1 MASIAASAAASAAAP
16 RRLSNRWVVLITL
29 LFISIFNF
37 ADRFLL
43 AGLVDPIK
51 ASFSVSDQFMGLLM
65 GPAFAVLYTT
75 MAIPIAR
82 LADRHS
88 RVTII
93 AGGCLLWS
101 VFTALSGL
109 AQGPATL
116 AAARVGVGIGEAAF
130 GAPAYSLL
138 AAYFTAA
145 QRGKAF
151 AVLGIA
157 TYVGQIAGYAAGPAI
172 AQAHDWRVAFIAMAV
187 PGVAL
192 AGLALLLIREP
203 SRVLATVQP
212 PAWPLFARLLR
223 SAAFV
228 RLMLGMGLGVLSGVA
243 FGNWGPTLFVRSFA
257 LSAKDAGSTFG
268 LYFGLAGL
276 AGMLMFGAL
285 ADREAKKAMHRPITM
300 AALALLAA
308 SACVL
313 AVTWSGS
320 ITSAR
325 LLAIPSGL
333 LGGGWSIGVMAS
345 LQYLL
350 PDRVRASATALFLMV
365 STFLGYVIGPWLV
378 GAISHALGD
387 SAMSLQLGLSVAIPL
402 GFAGAILL
410 FSAAKHL
417 EVDRA
422 TLADL

>member
-1 MASIAASAAASAAAP
+1 MASLAASPAP
-16 RRLSNRWVVLITL
+16 TRRLSNRWVVLVTL

-37 ADRFLL
+37 ADRWLL

-51 ASFSVSDQFMGLLM
+51 ASFHVSDEFMGVLM

-75 MAIPIAR
+75 LAVPIAR

-88 RVTII
+88 RVLII

-101 VFTALSGL
+101 LFTGLSGM
-109 AQGPATL
+109 ATGPWSL

-138 AAYFTAA
+138 AAYFGAA
-145 QRGKAF
+145 ERGKAF
-151 AVLGIA
+151 AILGIA

-172 AQAHDWRVAFIAMAV
+172 AHAHDWRVAFVAMAV

-192 AGLALLLIREP
+192 AVLALLLIREP
-203 SRVLATVQP
+203 ARTVG
-212 PAWPLFARLLR
+212 PAQAPALPLFARLLR

-228 RLMLGMGLGVLSGVA
+228 RLMLGMGLGMLSGVA
-243 FGNWGPTLFVRSFA
+243 FGNWGPTLFVRAYA
-257 LSAKDAGSTFG
+257 LSQKDAGATFG

-276 AGMLMFGAL
+276 VGMLVFGAL
-285 ADREAKKAMHRPITM
+285 ADREAHKAMHRPIAM

-308 SACVL
+308 SGCVL

-320 ITSAR
+320 IAVAR

-333 LGGGWSIGVMAS
+333 LGGGWSIGVTAS

-350 PDRVRASATALFLMV
+350 PDRIRASATALFLMIA
-365 STFLGYVIGPWLV
+365 TFLGYVIGPWLA
-378 GAISHALGD
+378 GAVSHALGD
-387 SAMSLQLGLSVAIPL
+387 DTLSLRIGLSVAIPA
-402 GFAGAILL
+402 GFAGAALL
-410 FSAAKHL
+410 LSAARHL
-417 EVDRA
+417 EADRA
-422 TLADL
+422 ALSEI

>member
-1 MASIAASAAASAAAP
+1 MANITASPAGSD

-37 ADRFLL
+37 ADRWLL

-51 ASFSVSDQFMGLLM
+51 TSFGVSDGFIGLLM

-75 MAIPIAR
+75 LAIPIAR

-88 RVTII
+88 RVIII
-93 AGGCLLWS
+93 ALGCLLWS
-101 VFTALSGL
+101 LFTALSGM
-109 AQGPATL
+109 ATGPATL

-138 AAYFTAA
+138 AAYFGSA

-151 AVLGIA
+151 AILGIA

-172 AQAHDWRVAFIAMAV
+172 AHSHDWHAAFIVMAV
-187 PGVAL
+187 PGVGLSAL
-192 AGLALLLIREP
+192 ALVLIREP
-203 SRVLATVQP
+203 ARATGLTQP
-212 PAWPLFARLLR
+212 PALPLFARLLR

-228 RLMLGMGLGVLSGVA
+228 RLMLGMGLGMLSGVA
-243 FGNWGPTLFVRSFA
+243 FGNWGPTLFVRA
-257 LSAKDAGSTFG
+257 LGLSQKDAGATFG

-276 AGMLMFGAL
+276 IGMLTFGAL
-285 ADREAKKAMHRPITM
+285 ADREAKKAMNRPIAM

-320 ITSAR
+320 ITAAK

-333 LGGGWSIGVMAS
+333 LGGGWSIGVLAS

-350 PDRVRASATALFLMV
+350 PDRIRASATALFLMV
-365 STFLGYVIGPWLV
+365 ATFLGYVIGPWLV

-387 SAMSLQLGLSVAIPL
+387 DAMSLRVGLSAAIPM
-402 GFAGAILL
+402 GFAGAALL
-410 FSAAKHL
+410 LSAARHL
-417 EVDRA
+417 EADRA
-422 TLADL
+422 ALADL

>member
-1 MASIAASAAASAAAP
+1 MASPITAGAAP
-16 RRLSNRWVVLITL
+16 SIPSRRLSNRWVVLVTL

-37 ADRFLL
+37 ADRWLL
-43 AGLVDPIK
+43 AGLVEPIR
-51 ASFSVSDQFMGLLM
+51 ASFHVSDGFIGLLM

-75 MAIPIAR
+75 LAVPIAR

-88 RVTII
+88 RVMII

-101 VFTALSGL
+101 LFTALSGM
-109 AQGPATL
+109 ATGPATL

-138 AAYFTAA
+138 SAYFGAE

-151 AVLGIA
+151 AILGIA

-172 AQAHDWRVAFIAMAV
+172 AHDHDWRIAFIAMAL

-192 AGLALLLIREP
+192 SALALLLIREP
-203 SRVLATVQP
+203 ARAEGQVQP
-212 PAWPLFARLLR
+212 PALPLFARLLR

-228 RLMLGMGLGVLSGVA
+228 RLMLGMGLGMLSGVA
-243 FGNWGPTLFVRSFA
+243 FGNWGPTLFVRA
-257 LSAKDAGSTFG
+257 LGLTQKDAGATFG

-276 AGMLMFGAL
+276 VGMLAFGAL
-285 ADREAKKAMHRPITM
+285 ADREARKAMNRPIAM

-313 AVTWSGS
+313 AVTWSPS
-320 ITSAR
+320 LPLAK

-333 LGGGWSIGVMAS
+333 LGGGWSIGAMAS

-365 STFLGYVIGPWLV
+365 ATFLGYVLGPWLV
-378 GAISHALGD
+378 GAVSHALGD
-387 SAMSLQLGLSVAIPL
+387 DALSLRIGLSVAIPL
-402 GFAGAILL
+402 GFAGAALML
-410 FSAAKHL
+410 SAARHL
-417 EVDRA
+417 EADRVA
-422 TLADL
+422 LAGL

>member
-1 MASIAASAAASAAAP
+1 MASSAPAHSDH
-16 RRLSNRWVVLITL
+16 RLSNRWVVLITL

-43 AGLVDPIK
+43 AGLVEPIK
-51 ASFSVSDQFMGLLM
+51 ASFAVSDGFMGLLM

-75 MAIPIAR
+75 LAIPIAR
-82 LADRHS
+82 TADRRS
-88 RVTII
+88 RVAII

-101 VFTALSGL
+101 VFTALSGM
-109 AQGPATL
+109 AQGPASL

-138 AAYFTAA
+138 AAYFTEA

-172 AQAHDWRVAFIAMAV
+172 ANAHDWRFAFIAMAV
-187 PGVAL
+187 PGVVL
-192 AGLALLLIREP
+192 SGMALLLIREP
-203 SRVLATVQP
+203 SRVLAAVQP

-223 SAAFV
+223 SRAFV

-257 LSAKDAGSTFG
+257 LSPKEAGSTFG

-276 AGMLMFGAL
+276 AGMLLFGVL
-285 ADREAKKAMHRPITM
+285 ADRQARLAMHRPVTM
-300 AALALLAA
+300 AAVALLAA

-313 AVTWSGS
+313 AVTWSES
-320 ITSAR
+320 LLLAR

-378 GAISHALGD
+378 GVISHALGD
-387 SAMSLQLGLSVAIPL
+387 GAMSLQLGLSVAIPL
-402 GFAGAILL
+402 GFAGALLL
-410 FSAAKHL
+410 FSAAEHL
-417 EVDRA
+417 EADRK

>member
-1 MASIAASAAASAAAP
+1 MTSIAPSRADC
-16 RRLSNRWVVLITL
+16 RLSNRWVVLITL

-51 ASFSVSDQFMGLLM
+51 ASFAVSDGFMGLLM

-75 MAIPIAR
+75 LAIPIAR
-82 LADRHS
+82 LADRRS
-88 RVTII
+88 RVMII

-109 AQGPATL
+109 AQGPASL

-138 AAYFTAA
+138 AAYFNEA

-151 AVLGIA
+151 AILGIA
-157 TYVGQIAGYAAGPAI
+157 TYVGQIAGYATGPAI
-172 AQAHDWRVAFIAMAV
+172 AHAHDWRVAFLAMAV

-192 AGLALLLIREP
+192 SGVALLLIREP
-203 SRVLATVQP
+203 SRVLAKVQP

-223 SAAFV
+223 SRAFV

-257 LSAKDAGSTFG
+257 LSQKEAGSTFG

-276 AGMLMFGAL
+276 AGMLMFGVL
-285 ADREAKKAMHRPITM
+285 ADREAKKAMRRPIAM
-300 AALALLAA
+300 AALALLTA
-308 SACVL
+308 SGCIL

-320 ITSAR
+320 LAAAR

-365 STFLGYVIGPWLV
+365 SSFLGYVIGPWLV
-378 GAISHALGD
+378 GAISHGLGD
-387 SAMSLQLGLSVAIPL
+387 SAGSLRLGLSVAIPL
-402 GFAGAILL
+402 GFAGALL
-410 FSAAKHL
+410 LLGAATHL
-417 EVDRA
+417 EADRA